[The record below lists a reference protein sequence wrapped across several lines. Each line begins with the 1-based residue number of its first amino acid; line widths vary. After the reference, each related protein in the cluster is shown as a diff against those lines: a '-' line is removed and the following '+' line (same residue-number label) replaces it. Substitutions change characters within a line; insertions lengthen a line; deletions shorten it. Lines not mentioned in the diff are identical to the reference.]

1 MALGTVVYLRETR
14 ALAARGVD
22 LAARFASLPPE

>member
-1 MALGTVVYLRETR
+1 MYLRETR